1 MLPESGT
8 LSLPPW
14 TLCDEAVCP
23 LHGSLHCAR
32 FWHSFLHCGTVLL
45 PLDSAGGKTV
55 LFSVL
60 FCALFSIIFLYYH
73 RSYRIKKTTRSP
85 RFLSKDLGRFI
96 LVFYDALNRAVSP
109 ARQLFAW
116 GFFCPWGGK

>member
-1 MLPESGT
+1 MPF
-8 LSLPPW
+8 
-14 TLCDEAVCP
+14 
-23 LHGSLHCAR
+23 AR
-32 FWHSFLHCGTVLL
+32 FIALCTVLAQFPAL
-45 PLDSAGGKTV
+45 WHRALASGFRRRKNRALYCAV
-55 LFSVL
+55 LCSF
-60 FCALFSIIFLYYH
+60 FILFSIIY

-116 GFFCPWGGK
+116 GFFCPWGGKGLCKGTAPDVTPL